1 MRLFLLAC
9 SPIHSQISLYLGNRI
24 EVAFDSNHKTFSMRD
39 FQKKIIVITGAG
51 SGMGRAMAVQLAQ
64 KGARVLLSDKNET
77 SLNET
82 EALVKSINGLYKTYV
97 VNVADRLQI
106 EAFAKSVLDEFK
118 YIDVLINNA
127 GMAIGEATLNE
138 IPLGDFEQLINVNMW
153 GVIHHTRVF
162 LEVLKSRPEAAI
174 ANTSSV
180 FGLMGI
186 PGQIP
191 YCISKFAVRGFTDS
205 LRLEL
210 KDTNVA
216 VTCIHPGGI
225 DTNIVSNGIHYRD
238 KELVAQ
244 EFKKMVITSS
254 EKAAE
259 IIIKAIQKKSKRVMV
274 GPDAKMVRFFT
285 QLAPGL
291 VDGYIIKKKAELEKS
306 RVQ

>member
-1 MRLFLLAC
+1 MKNFE
-9 SPIHSQISLYLGNRI
+9 Q
-24 EVAFDSNHKTFSMRD
+24 
-39 FQKKIIVITGAG
+39 KIIVITGAG
-51 SGMGRAMAVQLAQ
+51 SGMGRSMAVQLGQ
-64 KGARVLLSDKNET
+64 MGAKLLLSDKNET
-77 SLNET
+77 GLAET
-82 EALVKSINGLYKTYV
+82 KALVEAAKGTCKTYI

-106 EAFAKSVLDEFK
+106 EAFAKDVLAEFK

-138 IPLGDFEQLINVNMW
+138 IPLADFELLINVNLW
-153 GVIHHTRVF
+153 GVVHHTRVF

-225 DTNIVSNGIHYRD
+225 DTNIVNNGIHYRD
-238 KELVAQ
+238 KELVSQ
-244 EFKKMVITSS
+244 EFKKLVITSS
-254 EKAAE
+254 DKAAS
-259 IIIKAIQKKSKRVMV
+259 IIIKAIQRKSKRVMV
-274 GPDAKMVRFFT
+274 GPDAKLVRFFS
-285 QLAPGL
+285 QVAPNL
-291 VDGYIIKKKAELEKS
+291 VDGFIIRKKAELEKS
-306 RVQ
+306 RTVAN

>member
-1 MRLFLLAC
+1 MK
-9 SPIHSQISLYLGNRI
+9 N
-24 EVAFDSNHKTFSMRD
+24 
-39 FQKKIIVITGAG
+39 FQQKIVVITGAG
-51 SGMGRAMAVQLAQ
+51 SGMGRSMAIQLA
-64 KGARVLLSDKNET
+64 KMGARVLLSDKNEAA
-77 SLNET
+77 LNET
-82 EALVKSINGLYKTYV
+82 KALIEADKGLCKTYM
-97 VNVADRLQI
+97 VNVAERTQI
-106 EAFAKSVLDEFK
+106 EAFAKNVLDEFK

-138 IPLGDFEQLINVNMW
+138 IPLADFELLINVNLW
-153 GVIHHTRVF
+153 GVVHHTRVF
-162 LEVLKSRPEAAI
+162 LDALKSRPEAAI

-210 KDTNVA
+210 QDTNVA

-225 DTNIVSNGIHYRD
+225 DTNIVNNGIHYKD

-244 EFKKMVITSS
+244 EFKKLVITSS
-254 EKAAE
+254 DKAAE

-274 GPDAKMVRFFT
+274 GPDAKLIRVMT
-285 QLAPGL
+285 QLAPTL
-291 VDGYIIKKKAELEKS
+291 VDSFILNKKAQMEKE
-306 RVQ
+306 RVASN